1 MAQPQFHSPVRPG
14 LPSLESS
21 DEDWPYDALQDFMLR
36 MAGHGLPVSTR
47 MMAGNRLYAVE
58 QLARAHALG
67 DHDLSELA
75 LALFRH
81 FERQRSGIR
90 YAA

>member
-1 MAQPQFHSPVRPG
+1 MAQLQSAPAFHAS
-14 LPSLESS
+14 LPSLDTS
-21 DEDWPYDALQDFMLR
+21 DEDWPYDALHDFTVR
-36 MAGHGLPVSTR
+36 MAGHGLPISTR

-67 DHDLSELA
+67 DRALSELA

-81 FERQRSGIR
+81 FERQRSGIAW
-90 YAA
+90 AA